1 VEPQEA
7 ERYHPAITDI
17 VRGHGGQYSLE
28 ARVRDRPEEI
38 LTILTLQ
45 KVADRLLP
53 IDDFSNVETI
63 EGIHSMADKSI
74 GTVEDKEY
82 ILPTEIIK
90 GVSPD
95 STQKEKVGRA
105 GAIQYGYM
113 YRAARTAEMRDPQ
126 GTLKA
131 GHLASLFER
140 LASSDYRKVTP
151 DKVMRTM
158 REGARLYKHRETGTG
173 LFVFDRQ
180 GDLSSKGYKLDSEF
194 APFKERYEEG
204 EVYQLADEEQIDVLN
219 ILYVKEILLRKESQ
233 PVFFTRHKGFLDQ
246 FPEGTVVSKKGFL
259 VMPGENETEV
269 EERYFDMRDRM
280 AEKMQQ
286 EMGKDEPL
294 TEKQA
299 REALAAERERSAE
312 LERKLAE
319 AEETSKKQRED
330 AVKQSEEESEKA
342 IRLKADNG
350 ELQQRLQSM
359 RELQRTLEHTI
370 AEAME
375 LLQGGNVF
383 GKRAETIAQALA
395 ILQRKEG
402 KEGEK

>member
-1 VEPQEA
+1 
-7 ERYHPAITDI
+7 
-17 VRGHGGQYSLE
+17 
-28 ARVRDRPEEI
+28 
-38 LTILTLQ
+38 
-45 KVADRLLP
+45 
-53 IDDFSNVETI
+53 
-63 EGIHSMADKSI
+63 
-74 GTVEDKEY
+74 
-82 ILPTEIIK
+82 
-90 GVSPD
+90 
-95 STQKEKVGRA
+95 
-105 GAIQYGYM
+105 
-113 YRAARTAEMRDPQ
+113 
-126 GTLKA
+126 
-131 GHLASLFER
+131 
-140 LASSDYRKVTP
+140 
-151 DKVMRTM
+151 
-158 REGARLYKHRETGTG
+158 
-173 LFVFDRQ
+173 
-180 GDLSSKGYKLDSEF
+180 
-194 APFKERYEEG
+194 
-204 EVYQLADEEQIDVLN
+204 
-219 ILYVKEILLRKESQ
+219 
-233 PVFFTRHKGFLDQ
+233 
-246 FPEGTVVSKKGFL
+246 
-259 VMPGENETEV
+259 MPGENETEV

-299 REALAAERERSAE
+299 REALAAERQRSAE